1 MGEISANK
9 TWVSLPKVRFL
20 GQPLGL
26 GLALAVPGGVM
37 TVLMV
42 LALSIRDPWYVTVGT
57 FFLIGGFFFM
67 FWQGMR
73 HLLMPFEKLWV
84 CADELQLRL
93 GSIVLRRIEADK
105 VRSIV
110 PEGRTVLVRNK
121 DADLYRLKIYPEGK
135 GREARVLWVDWSL
148 RSEEVLRDTFRDRIT
163 LLF

>member
-1 MGEISANK
+1 MSDISENK
-9 TWVSLPKVRFL
+9 GWVKVPKVRFL
-20 GQPLGL
+20 GHPLGL
-26 GLALAVPGGVM
+26 GLVLALPGGVM

-42 LALSIRDPWYVTVGT
+42 LALSPKDPWYITVGT
-57 FFLIGGFFFM
+57 FFLIAGFFWM
-67 FWQGMR
+67 FFQGMR

-84 CADELQLRL
+84 CPDELQLRL
-93 GSIVLRRIEADK
+93 GPVVLRRIEADK

-148 RSEEVLRDTFRDRIT
+148 KTEEVLRDTFRDRIT

>member
-9 TWVSLPKVRFL
+9 GWVSLPKVRFL

-26 GLALAVPGGVM
+26 GLVLAVPGGVM

-57 FFLIGGFFFM
+57 FFLIGAFFFM
-67 FWQGMR
+67 FFQGMR

-84 CADELQLRL
+84 CPDELQLRL

-105 VRSIV
+105 VSSNV

-148 RSEEVLRDTFRDRIT
+148 KTEEVLRDTFKDRIT

>member
-1 MGEISANK
+1 MSDISENK
-9 TWVSLPKVRFL
+9 DWVKVPKVRFL

-26 GLALAVPGGVM
+26 GLVLAVPGGVM

-42 LALSIRDPWYVTVGT
+42 LALSLQDPWYITVGT
-57 FFLIGGFFFM
+57 FFLIAGFFWM
-67 FWQGMR
+67 FFQGMR

-84 CADELQLRL
+84 CDDELQLRL

-110 PEGRTVLVRNK
+110 PESRTVLVKNK
-121 DADLYRLKIYPEGK
+121 DADLYRLKIWPEGK
-135 GREARVLWVDWSL
+135 DREAKVLWVDWSL
-148 RSEEVLRDTFRDRIT
+148 KTEEILREAFRDRIT

>member
-1 MGEISANK
+1 MGENAANK
-9 TWVSLPKVRFL
+9 DWVRIRKVRFL

-26 GLALAVPGGVM
+26 GLLLTAIGGVM
-37 TVLMV
+37 TVLMIM
-42 LALSIRDPWYVTVGT
+42 ALSPKDLWYVTAGT
-57 FFLIGGFFFM
+57 ILLIGGFG
-67 FWQGMR
+67 WTLYQGLR

-84 CADELQLRL
+84 CPDELQLRL
-93 GSIVLRRIEADK
+93 GPVVLRRIEADK

-135 GREARVLWVDWSL
+135 GRDARVLWVDWSL
-148 RSEEVLRDTFRDRIT
+148 KAEEVLRDTFRDRIT

>member
-1 MGEISANK
+1 MGNDSNNK
-9 TWVSLPKVRFL
+9 NWVSIRKVRFL

-26 GLALAVPGGVM
+26 GIALALPGGVM

-42 LALSIRDPWYVTVGT
+42 MALSRKDPWYITVGT
-57 FFLIGGFFFM
+57 FFLIAAFFWM
-67 FWQGMR
+67 FFQGLR

-84 CADELQLRL
+84 CDDELQLRL

-121 DADLYRLKIYPEGK
+121 DADLYRLKIYPDGK
-135 GREARVLWVDWSL
+135 GRDARVLWVDWSL
-148 RSEEVLRDTFRDRIT
+148 KTEEVLRDTFRDRIT

>member
-148 RSEEVLRDTFRDRIT
+148 RSEEVLRDTFKDRIT